1 LHSSSIRSTNL
12 YSFHSS
18 NSIDQKK
25 VLCKPY
31 LGVVVVERRRW
42 RRRKPAKTVAVAQEV
57 HGADGGGGDLLE
69 EGGID
74 GGSGDRW
81 SRERWGLREFWD
93 EKRNDTERVTIYKFE
108 NISRGSDLKLLLIV
122 LESGPKRFWF
132 QTADDEYI
140 ISSGSK
146 LEPLLIN

>member
-1 LHSSSIRSTNL
+1 
-12 YSFHSS
+12 
-18 NSIDQKK
+18 
-25 VLCKPY
+25 
-31 LGVVVVERRRW
+31 VVVVERRRW

-132 QTADDEYI
+132 QTADDEDI